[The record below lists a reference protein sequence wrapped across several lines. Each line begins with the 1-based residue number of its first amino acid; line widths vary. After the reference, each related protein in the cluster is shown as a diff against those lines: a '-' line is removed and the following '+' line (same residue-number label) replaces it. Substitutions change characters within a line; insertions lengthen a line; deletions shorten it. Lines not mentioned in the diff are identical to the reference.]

1 MGAVSYVRCFVF
13 LSQKQ
18 CLAKEPGV
26 SVAPLVFLFLF
37 LGTKFLEIITTKY
50 IITKR
55 NGLWSEKTIDGLDGS
70 GLLKI
75 YAFSM
80 EDKMAAGAFG
90 RARNYGWNVPQSTI
104 RIYYKSLIDHD
115 PLSLLFFL
123 KGICHTKKISQ
134 FTFLLFMLISDPAS
148 RFDEGRTIQTT
159 YLVYHYQLQLKPNV

>member
-1 MGAVSYVRCFVF
+1 MNISCTHCRHQLMRFSLNGCRFIRAMFCIPFTKAVFSKGVGR
-13 LSQKQ
+13 LSRS
-18 CLAKEPGV
+18 LG
-26 SVAPLVFLFLF
+26 FLFLL

-75 YAFSM
+75 YALSM

-115 PLSLLFFL
+115 PPSLLFFL
-123 KGICHTKKISQ
+123 REYVTQ
-134 FTFLLFMLISDPAS
+134 
-148 RFDEGRTIQTT
+148 RR
-159 YLVYHYQLQLKPNV
+159 